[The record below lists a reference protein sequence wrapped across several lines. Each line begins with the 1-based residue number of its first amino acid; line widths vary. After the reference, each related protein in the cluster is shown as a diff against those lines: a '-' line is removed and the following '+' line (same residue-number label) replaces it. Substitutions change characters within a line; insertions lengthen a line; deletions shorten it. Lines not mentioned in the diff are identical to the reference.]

1 MEIAIFTFIS
11 VLVLVS
17 SLGVFG
23 RDGASESDNII
34 IMRLSFVLAFIVLV
48 LMIAYA
54 QRPEAIDVYKGN
66 TTLEITYKDGIPIDS
81 TVVWK

>member
-11 VLVLVS
+11 VLVLVL

-34 IMRLSFVLAFIVLV
+34 IMGLSFMLAFIV
-48 LMIAYA
+48 MILLIIYM

-66 TTLEITYKDGIPIDS
+66 TTLEITYKNGIPIDS